1 MSTSSV
7 NSSIRDGL
15 RFRNVDCGCGKRAS
29 VRISE
34 SSLNKKKKK
43 FCIIVMLPTDVVS
56 FLDVCPSTNDLAM
69 KEWMRYHKQPVLNP

>member
-15 RFRNVDCGCGKRAS
+15 RFRNVECRYGRRAS

-34 SSLNKKKKK
+34 SSLNKTNYT
-43 FCIIVMLPTDVVS
+43 IAVLSTNVVS
-56 FLDVCPSTNDLAM
+56 FLDVCPLTNELTL
-69 KEWMRYHKQPVLNP
+69 KEWMGYHKQPALNP